1 MNKGFS
7 LLELTIVLIILSIVF
22 SNVLS
27 LRNKYANKEKYQQT
41 LKKLDIIEKTIKSY
55 AASYNRLPCPAIG
68 ELKASEKKFGLESVS
83 LEDGSFKC
91 RDLIL
96 FKQISHGT
104 VPVRTLQLDD
114 DFMFDGWN
122 RRIGYS
128 IDNNFSNPEY
138 YLSSHHGSIKII
150 GGNNQVKT
158 NNAIMVLISH
168 GKNGYCAWSHYGEAQ
183 IHNSSTNDDKRINCS
198 NYLTGNYTFI
208 QKSFSK
214 QDPLDE
220 LSYFDDIVRYKMR
233 WQFD

>member
-27 LRNKYANKEKYQQT
+27 LRNRYINKEKYQQT
-41 LKKLDIIEKTIKSY
+41 LKKLDIIEKTVESY
-55 AASYNRLPCPAIG
+55 AASHNRLPCPAIG
-68 ELKASEKKFGLESVS
+68 ELRASEKKFGLESIN
-83 LEDGSFKC
+83 LEDGNFKC

-128 IDNNFSNPEY
+128 IDSNFSNPEY
-138 YLSSHHGSIKII
+138 YLSSRHGSIKIV

-158 NNAIMVLISH
+158 NHAMMVLISH
-168 GKNGYCAWSHYGEAQ
+168 GKNGYCAWSHYGETQ
-183 IHNSSTNDDKRINCS
+183 IYNSSTNDDKRINCS
-198 NYLTGNYTFI
+198 NYQTGNYIFI
-208 QKSFSK
+208 QKPFSK
-214 QDPLDE
+214 QNPSDE

-233 WQFD
+233 WQFN